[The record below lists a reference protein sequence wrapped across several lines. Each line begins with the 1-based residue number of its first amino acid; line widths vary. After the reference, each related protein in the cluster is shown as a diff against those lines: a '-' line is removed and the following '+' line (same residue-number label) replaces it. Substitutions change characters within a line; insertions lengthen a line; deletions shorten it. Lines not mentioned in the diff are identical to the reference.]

1 MQTVS
6 SRVLALASAMLAAS
20 AVPGIAQE
28 KQPYPVKTVT
38 MVMQSSPGSG
48 GDLFLRGVAQHL
60 SKYVDA
66 NFAVENVTGGSGAKA
81 MAFTAKAPADG
92 STLMGVSP
100 TYINTSII
108 SKPPVTYSDLQPVVR
123 LFLDPV
129 IVVVKGDSRFKTLA
143 DVVAEAKAKPMGV
156 KVAVG
161 EPGGLEGQTM
171 VELMNKTGT
180 KVAVISH
187 DGGGD
192 ALLSVLN
199 GTADL
204 GIGEVAELKG
214 QLDSGELRP
223 IATYSEARINGYP
236 DLPTARE
243 QGIDMVIRKFR
254 GIIAQKDI
262 SPEAV
267 KALEAAV
274 PKLLEDKEFKEWYSQ
289 GSLIPAFQPHEEF
302 TKFIND
308 FGASQKEYFIA
319 NKVIT
324 Q

>member
-1 MQTVS
+1 MQKLNWH
-6 SRVLALASAMLAAS
+6 VLALSSVMLAAT
-20 AVPGIAQE
+20 AAPGIAQD
-28 KQPYPVKTVT
+28 KQAYPTKNVT

-92 STLMGVSP
+92 GTLMGVSP

-108 SKPPVTYSDLQPVVR
+108 SKPAVGYADLQPVVR

-129 IVVVKGDSRFKTLA
+129 IVVVRGDSRFKTLT
-143 DVVAEAKAKPMGV
+143 DVVEEAKKKPMGV

-171 VELMNKTGT
+171 VELMSKTGT

-192 ALLSVLN
+192 ALLSILN

-254 GIIAQKDI
+254 GIVAQKDI
-262 SPEAV
+262 SPEAM

-274 PKLLEDKEFKEWYSQ
+274 PKLLEDKEFKAWYQQ

-308 FGASQKEYFIA
+308 FGTSQREYFIA
-319 NKVIT
+319 NKVIS

>member
-1 MQTVS
+1 MKMNWQVVALS
-6 SRVLALASAMLAAS
+6 SAVLALS
-20 AVPGIAQE
+20 VPPGWAQE
-28 KQPYPVKTVT
+28 KQAYPVKNVT

-48 GDLFLRGVAQHL
+48 GDLFLRGVSLHL
-60 SKYVDA
+60 SKYIDA
-66 NFAVENVTGGSGAKA
+66 NFAVENITGGSGAKA

-92 STLMGVSP
+92 GMLMGVSP

-108 SKPPVTYSDLQPVVR
+108 SKPPVGFSDLQPVVR

-143 DVVAEAKAKPMGV
+143 DVVAEAKTKPMGI

-171 VELMNKTGT
+171 VELMQKTGT

-223 IATYSEARINGYP
+223 IATYSDERINGYP

-274 PKLLEDKEFKEWYSQ
+274 PKLLEDKEFKAWYQQ
-289 GSLIPAFQPHEEF
+289 GSLIPAFQPREEF

-308 FGASQKEYFIA
+308 FAAAQKDYFIA